1 MSSIE
6 DADFAAEAAD
16 LAKNQILA
24 SNSYASP
31 SLSHI
36 AEYPVALEISLPKVS
51 LTQRASTLGAMRPIR
66 QSQFLPAIP
75 PLYPKTAIVIECH
88 S

>member
-51 LTQRASTLGAMRPIR
+51 
-66 QSQFLPAIP
+66 
-75 PLYPKTAIVIECH
+75 
-88 S
+88 